1 MSPIINNMEDQL
13 FLKSVAFT
21 YSIDVKVE
29 NYRSWRTPDVS
40 ISELTTGLISLG
52 LSFYRVSIKELI
64 FKFSDFKTSS

>member
-1 MSPIINNMEDQL
+1 MGPIINDMADQL

-40 ISELTTGLISLG
+40 ISELTPLIDIARAGIL
-52 LSFYRVSIKELI
+52 
-64 FKFSDFKTSS
+64 